1 METLIRFFMIFKTF
15 IVFLMLEVLSLVLV
29 FTYNDYQHGQYF
41 NSSNEL
47 VGRMYEVMNTVTG
60 YFSLN
65 RTNEDL
71 ARENSRL
78 KTQLSSAQA
87 MIEYYRED
95 STYMQRK
102 ALADS
107 GNYSFVTA
115 RVISTSF
122 SKSHNYLTLDK
133 GSADGIQ
140 SEMGVIGQT
149 GVVGIVSAV
158 SSHFSIVIPLLNI
171 SSRLSVKVKN
181 KSQTGA
187 LVWKGEDYR
196 YASLEEVPTYIPV
209 AKGDSVVTSGY
220 STIFPEGMYVGK
232 VSRAGRS
239 SDNNLRIDVS
249 LGIDFSRLA
258 YVDVIKFK
266 NAPEVKKLQEE
277 GTDENE
283 Q

>member
-1 METLIRFFMIFKTF
+1 MIFKTF

-149 GVVGIVSAV
+149 VWWHRQCGVV
-158 SSHFSIVIPLLNI
+158 PLLH
-171 SSRLSVKVKN
+171 RYSVAQYLVASVGEGKEQVAD
-181 KSQTGA
+181 GA
-187 LVWKGEDYR
+187 LVWKGG
-196 YASLEEVPTYIPV
+196 LPIC
-209 AKGDSVVTSGY
+209 
-220 STIFPEGMYVGK
+220 
-232 VSRAGRS
+232 
-239 SDNNLRIDVS
+239 
-249 LGIDFSRLA
+249 LA
-258 YVDVIKFK
+258 
-266 NAPEVKKLQEE
+266 
-277 GTDENE
+277 
-283 Q
+283 